1 MGCGKTNEFSCGYDF
16 GFLPESR
23 KMPQISRDQEIGA
36 GSIGTFQE
44 PIVIGVASDLN
55 PACRSHGSAMVLD
68 ELEELLPEPLAN
80 FQLRAGKNLTVLFQD
95 GTRDI
100 PAGRLLIASKRTVRC
115 SPAGLRAAE

>member
-44 PIVIGVASDLN
+44 PIVIGIASDL
-55 PACRSHGSAMVLD
+55 ARRVGV
-68 ELEELLPEPLAN
+68 
-80 FQLRAGKNLTVLFQD
+80 TV
-95 GTRDI
+95 
-100 PAGRLLIASKRTVRC
+100 
-115 SPAGLRAAE
+115 